1 MPAMEPLKS
10 VRGGKWLNPL
20 RNSVAQWFRGLS
32 LKQHLLL
39 IALTPFLLL
48 SVAILLLFRLAGDA
62 HSRRLE
68 DAAKERGLAIVQ
80 LLAPAAEFGIA
91 VRSPPHLNYLLQTVL
106 DQHDVAAVVIYN
118 HAGEAIVEGGR
129 PEVAAPRLLVS
140 TTRARFMEERSGRMS
155 FAAPVTTA
163 PAVLDDIVAGG
174 MPAEAPLAPDTMG
187 WVYVELDTSASVQR
201 ENSAMLLFLLLAV
214 VTLLFSAYSAL
225 RLAHKVGDP
234 VAHLA
239 RAVRR
244 MLKGDVDASVPVD
257 AVSPELQALQDGVN
271 ALGRAVASLQR
282 TMHRR
287 IEETT
292 GILAYQARHDPLT
305 GLSNRRAF
313 EEALDDVILAS
324 RRASDQ
330 SALCFMDLD
339 NFKLV
344 NDAGGRAAGDAL
356 LCEIAVLIQHRLRT
370 QDLICRIGG
379 DEFVLILRGCTRDD
393 AKSIALGLCEA
404 IAGLS
409 FYWEDA
415 CFKVSASI
423 GLTHIDES
431 VTNKTDLLKAADAAC
446 YTAKRQGRNQVVVDQ
461 GASLV

>member
-1 MPAMEPLKS
+1 MEPLNS
-10 VRGGKWLNPL
+10 VRGGKWRHPL
-20 RNSVAQWFRGLS
+20 RDSVAQWFRGLS

-39 IALTPFLLL
+39 IALMPFLLL
-48 SVAILLLFRLAGDA
+48 AVVILLLFRLTGDA
-62 HSRRLE
+62 YSRSFE

-118 HAGEAIVEGGR
+118 HAGEVIVEGGR
-129 PEVAAPRLLVS
+129 PEVAAPRLLV
-140 TTRARFMEERSGRMS
+140 TATRARFMEERNGRMS

-163 PAVLDDIVAGG
+163 PVVLDDIVAEDTS
-174 MPAEAPLAPDTMG
+174 AAATRAPDTMG
-187 WVYVELDTSASVQR
+187 WVYVELDTSASAQR
-201 ENSAMLLFLLLAV
+201 ENGALLLFLPLALA
-214 VTLLFSAYSAL
+214 TLIFSAYAAL
-225 RLAHKVGDP
+225 RLARQVGDP
-234 VAHLA
+234 VAQLT
-239 RAVRR
+239 RAMRR
-244 MLKGDVDASVPVD
+244 MLKGDVDVSVPID
-257 AVSPELQALQDGVN
+257 AVSPELQTLQDGVN
-271 ALGRAVASLQR
+271 GLGRAITNLRR

-292 GILAYQARHDPLT
+292 SILAYQARHDPLT

-324 RRASDQ
+324 RRAVDQ

-344 NDAGGRAAGDAL
+344 NDAGGHAAGDAL

-370 QDLICRIGG
+370 QDLICRLGG

-393 AKSIALGLCEA
+393 AKCITTGLCEA

-415 CFKVSASI
+415 CFNVSASI

-431 VTNKTDLLKAADAAC
+431 VTNKNDLLKAADAAC
-446 YTAKRQGRNQVVVDQ
+446 YTAKRQGRNQVVVHQ
-461 GASLV
+461 GASLA

>member
-10 VRGGKWLNPL
+10 VRGSKWLNSL
-20 RNSVAQWFRGLS
+20 RDPVAQWFCGLS

-62 HSRRLE
+62 HSRSLE
-68 DAAKERGLAIVQ
+68 DAAKERGLVIVQ

-91 VRSPPHLNYLLQTVL
+91 VQSPPHLNYLLQTVL
-106 DQHDVAAVVIYN
+106 DQQDVAAVAIYN
-118 HAGEAIVEGGR
+118 HAGEVIVEGGR
-129 PEVAAPRLLVS
+129 PEVAAPRLLVT
-140 TTRARFMEERSGRMS
+140 TTRARFMEERNGRMS

-163 PAVLDDIVAGG
+163 PVALDDIGTAG
-174 MPAEAPLAPDTMG
+174 MPADAPLAPDTMG
-187 WVYVELDTSASVQR
+187 WVYVELDTRTSAQR
-201 ENSAMLLFLLLAV
+201 ENSTMLLALLIALA
-214 VTLLFSAYSAL
+214 TLIFSAYAAL

-234 VAHLA
+234 VAHLT

-244 MLKGDVDASVPVD
+244 MLEGDVDASVPVD

-271 ALGRAVASLQR
+271 GLGRAIANLQR

-287 IEETT
+287 VEETT

-313 EEALDDVILAS
+313 EEALDDVISAS

-344 NDAGGRAAGDAL
+344 NDAGGHAAGDAL

-379 DEFVLILRGCTRDD
+379 DEFALILRGCTRDD
-393 AKSIALGLCEA
+393 AKSIAMGLCEA

-409 FYWEDA
+409 FYWEDE
-415 CFKVSASI
+415 CFHVGVSI
-423 GLTHIDES
+423 GVTHIDET
-431 VTNKTDLLKAADAAC
+431 VTNKTELLKAADAAC
-446 YTAKRQGRNQVVVDQ
+446 YTAKRQGRNQVVVHQ
-461 GASLV
+461 GASLA